1 MALRATRP
9 AITCVWP
16 KVPRKRAPL
25 AGPRRIDAAPGRPAR
40 PGCCWRESAHTGP
53 VAKTNKFP
61 LSAILLLGIGLI
73 LAIFSVCYTRARSS
87 ERGTSRDDTPAAEVG
102 AAPRDR

>member
-1 MALRATRP
+1 MAR
-9 AITCVWP
+9 
-16 KVPRKRAPL
+16 
-25 AGPRRIDAAPGRPAR
+25 
-40 PGCCWRESAHTGP
+40 
-53 VAKTNKFP
+53 TNKFP
-61 LSAILLLGIGLI
+61 LSVILLLGIGLI